1 MNANSTHILLQ
12 NMHFGVVP
20 CPACR
25 GFSKTRCHPPCRTFA
40 SLKGGDHCV
49 EVGSHLETWTSAGM
63 KKGID
68 HTQLVN
74 G

>member
-1 MNANSTHILLQ
+1 MNVNSIHILLQ

-20 CPACR
+20 CHACR
-25 GFSKTRCHPPCRTFA
+25 GFSKTPFHACPCHTFA

-63 KKGID
+63 NKGKD
-68 HTQLVN
+68 YPS
-74 G
+74 